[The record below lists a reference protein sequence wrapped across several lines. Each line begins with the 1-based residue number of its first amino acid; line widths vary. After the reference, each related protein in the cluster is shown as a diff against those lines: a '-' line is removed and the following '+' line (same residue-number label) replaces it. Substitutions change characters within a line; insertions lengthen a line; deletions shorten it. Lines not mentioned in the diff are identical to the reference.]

1 MAPHSQPSA
10 NQQSL
15 LTQVQAEFFSGPI
28 PPPSYLARYNDVVPN
43 GADRIISMAE
53 RQGAHRESL
62 ETMVVKGN
70 VANQRLGS
78 IFAFIICVLAIS
90 GGFWLINTGK
100 SAAGLAS
107 ILTPLA
113 GVIAV
118 FFYSKKEQKAERIEK
133 SNVLTKHR
141 NK

>member
-1 MAPHSQPSA
+1 
-10 NQQSL
+10 
-15 LTQVQAEFFSGPI
+15 
-28 PPPSYLARYNDVVPN
+28 
-43 GADRIISMAE
+43 MAE

>member
-1 MAPHSQPSA
+1 MISQP
-10 NQQSL
+10 QPRPTQSPS

-28 PPPSYLARYNDVVPN
+28 PPPTYLARYNDVVPN

-53 RQGAHRESL
+53 RQSTHRESL

-90 GGFWLINTGK
+90 GGFWLINSGK

-133 SNVLTKHR
+133 SNALAKRR
-141 NK
+141 NG

>member
-1 MAPHSQPSA
+1 MIPQPQPRPAQAS
-10 NQQSL
+10 S

-53 RQGAHRESL
+53 RQSVHRESL
-62 ETMVVKGN
+62 ETTVVNGN

-100 SAAGLAS
+100 SAEGLTS

-118 FFYSKKEQKAERIEK
+118 FFYSKKEQKDERIEK
-133 SNVLTKHR
+133 SDALAKRR
-141 NK
+141 NR